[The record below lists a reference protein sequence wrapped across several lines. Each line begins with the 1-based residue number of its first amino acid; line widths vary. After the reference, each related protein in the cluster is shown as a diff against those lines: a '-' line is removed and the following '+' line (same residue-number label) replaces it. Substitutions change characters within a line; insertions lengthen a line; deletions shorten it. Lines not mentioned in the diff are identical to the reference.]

1 MDRKLLVKLVSCLP
15 QSRLSQLW
23 GTLARYKQ
31 PRFAVDWLKKAFAT
45 GVGIDLREAALGM
58 DDFANLE
65 ELFVR
70 TLRPG
75 VRPIDPAVGTVVS
88 PVDGTVGTCGTVH
101 DGCLLQVKGRAY
113 SLAELL
119 DSSVDAAPYEG
130 GAFVTLYLA
139 PHNYHRI
146 HAPVAGCVR
155 RSRVVPGR
163 LMPVFPEALSEVK
176 SLYARNERLV
186 TFLDT
191 AAHGEVAVVKVG
203 ATLVGRITLA
213 YDPGFRTQRSGQKSH
228 CRTYAPPKILAKGQE
243 LGTFELGSTVV
254 LVFAPGAIAALQVQ
268 PGQTVTYG
276 TAIAQLREKL

>member
-1 MDRKLLVKLVSCLP
+1 
-15 QSRLSQLW
+15 
-23 GTLARYKQ
+23 
-31 PRFAVDWLKKAFAT
+31 
-45 GVGIDLREAALGM
+45 
-58 DDFANLE
+58 
-65 ELFVR
+65 
-70 TLRPG
+70 
-75 VRPIDPAVGTVVS
+75 
-88 PVDGTVGTCGTVH
+88 
-101 DGCLLQVKGRAY
+101 
-113 SLAELL
+113 
-119 DSSVDAAPYEG
+119 VDAAPYEG

-228 CRTYAPPKILAKGQE
+228 SRDYAPPKVLAKGQE

-268 PGQTVTYG
+268 PRQTVTYG